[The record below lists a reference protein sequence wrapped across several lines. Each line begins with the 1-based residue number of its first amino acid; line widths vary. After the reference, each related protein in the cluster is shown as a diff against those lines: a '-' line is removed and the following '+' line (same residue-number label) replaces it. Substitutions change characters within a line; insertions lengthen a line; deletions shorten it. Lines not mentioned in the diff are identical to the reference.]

1 MYCLRIES
9 LNRWKTNHPNKRNNI
24 GIHADIYCN
33 KGMECR
39 EAVNKIKKTEI
50 TKREIDLL
58 NFFKGPKNNNGNN
71 SNGNR

>member
-24 GIHADIYCN
+24 GIHAAIYCN
-33 KGMECR
+33 KGIECR

-50 TKREIDLL
+50 TKRETDLL
-58 NFFKGPKNNNGNN
+58 NFLKSPSNKKGINIKGNK
-71 SNGNR
+71 